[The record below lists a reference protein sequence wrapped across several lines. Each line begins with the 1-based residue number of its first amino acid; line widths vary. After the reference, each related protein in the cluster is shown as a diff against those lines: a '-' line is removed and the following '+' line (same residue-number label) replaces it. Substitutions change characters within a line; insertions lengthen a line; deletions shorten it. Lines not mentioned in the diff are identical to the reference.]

1 MLGHLVWMCV
11 ACSLSKDV
19 DVAVWFVDGGPL
31 ARTLYAVSMPRWTY
45 DLDQTLHSMPY
56 LVIVKLLERL
66 QFWNRLDTKP
76 SNVKEESVG
85 HTPRVLVQGRKN
97 SRRRTPSR
105 IPLYSY

>member
-1 MLGHLVWMCV
+1 
-11 ACSLSKDV
+11 V

-31 ARTLYAVSMPRWTY
+31 ERTLYAVSMPRWTY

-76 SNVKEESVG
+76 SNIKKESYTALIIFTRPYTQFLLPNHSMPQHHLEL
-85 HTPRVLVQGRKN
+85 LVA
-97 SRRRTPSR
+97 PC
-105 IPLYSY
+105 